1 MKPINSTKS
10 KTSQSIGKKNDTKQN
25 TLPATQ
31 KTLANT
37 KKTVKT
43 STSQV
48 NVSKVNK
55 TVPTSTSTVANKSDR
70 ILLEKIAASAAAKE
84 RKAEKE
90 RTQKLSEERRQRE
103 VENGRQ
109 KAKLLTLMAVKR
121 DRERQEKSKPH
132 TKFVFFQNKF
142 LFKIF

>member
-10 KTSQSIGKKNDTKQN
+10 KTSQSIGKKNETKQN

-31 KTLANT
+31 KTLVNT

-90 RTQKLSEERRQRE
+90 RKLSEERRQRE

>member
-10 KTSQSIGKKNDTKQN
+10 KTSQYIGKKNETKQN
-25 TLPATQ
+25 TLPSTQ
-31 KTLANT
+31 KTLVNT

-90 RTQKLSEERRQRE
+90 RKLSEERRQRE

-132 TKFVFFQNKF
+132 TKFVLFQNKF